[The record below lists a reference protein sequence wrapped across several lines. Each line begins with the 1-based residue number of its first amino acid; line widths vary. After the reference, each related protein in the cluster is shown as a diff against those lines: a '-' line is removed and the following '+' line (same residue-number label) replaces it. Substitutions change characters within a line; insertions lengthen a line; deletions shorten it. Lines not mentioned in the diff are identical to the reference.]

1 MLTEVQDSKDS
12 SVVSFLPHGRAFVV
26 HDNKRFIKEVLPKY
40 FSHGTWLS
48 FTRQLSLYGFRRIN
62 DRSCPDVGAYYH
74 ELFLRGHK
82 GLSLHMRRVGV
93 PPPKKCNSR
102 EGSIKPKVKLVDH
115 RPPNFYSL
123 TELK

>member
-1 MLTEVQDSKDS
+1 MLTAVQDSKDS

-26 HDNKRFIKEVLPKY
+26 HDKEQFLQEILPNY

-48 FTRQLSLYGFRRIN
+48 FTRQLSLYGFRRVK
-62 DRSCPDVGAYYH
+62 DKACPDFGAYYH

-82 GLSLHMRRVGV
+82 GLCLHMRRVGV
-93 PPPKKCNSR
+93 PPPKNCNRRVVSKSR
-102 EGSIKPKVKLVDH
+102 IKLADDH
-115 RPPNFYSL
+115 SPNFYSF